1 MIDVEAHYL
10 DRAFIDLLRRRDAPP
25 REVVE
30 DGAVRMYPEP
40 TAPDVFQGRNARLE
54 ELLLDVGGQR
64 IGAMDAAGVD
74 VQLVSM
80 NLPGCEQLDGDT
92 ARSCNDVLADLVG
105 PHRDRFVPLA
115 ALAPDPDAPEAAAD
129 ELERCVR
136 ELGFRGWKCNSH
148 VRSGYLDDERYLPLW
163 ERVAE
168 LGVPVFLHPTV
179 PHGSMIG
186 PYTGYGHMLPGPA
199 LGFAAETALHV
210 VRLVYSGLFDRLPQL
225 QIVLGHLGEGLPHWL
240 YRLDYE
246 FTKPWIPRDPRCRC
260 ERPPSDYI
268 RENTWAA
275 TSGHLQASAFA
286 TAYDELGAGR
296 LLFATDYPY
305 EDSAETAAFV
315 RAQLPDAAE
324 CERVL
329 HGNAAALF
337 GLS

>member
-1 MIDVEAHYL
+1 MRRRLQHGRRLIDVEAHYL

-54 ELLLDVGGQR
+54 ELLLDVCGQR

-148 VRSGYLDDERYLPLW
+148 VRSGYLDDER
-163 ERVAE
+163 
-168 LGVPVFLHPTV
+168 
-179 PHGSMIG
+179 
-186 PYTGYGHMLPGPA
+186 
-199 LGFAAETALHV
+199 
-210 VRLVYSGLFDRLPQL
+210 
-225 QIVLGHLGEGLPHWL
+225 
-240 YRLDYE
+240 
-246 FTKPWIPRDPRCRC
+246 
-260 ERPPSDYI
+260 
-268 RENTWAA
+268 
-275 TSGHLQASAFA
+275 
-286 TAYDELGAGR
+286 
-296 LLFATDYPY
+296 
-305 EDSAETAAFV
+305 
-315 RAQLPDAAE
+315 
-324 CERVL
+324 
-329 HGNAAALF
+329 
-337 GLS
+337 